1 MAWLGVGTFPK
12 FSRSSM
18 IGRVIFSF
26 ISYGVGVVLHAF
38 VVIFTETVKNSMCI
52 FFLKIIYCS
61 LNF

>member
-12 FSRSSM
+12 FSWSSI

-52 FFLKIIYCS
+52 F
-61 LNF
+61 